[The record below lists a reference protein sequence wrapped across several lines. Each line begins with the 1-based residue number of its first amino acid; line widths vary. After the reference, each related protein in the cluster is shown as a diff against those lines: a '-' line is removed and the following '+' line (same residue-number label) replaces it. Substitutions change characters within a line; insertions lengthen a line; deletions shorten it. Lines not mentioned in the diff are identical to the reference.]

1 MFRKI
6 INSILFLPLALFINP
21 QNVLGGETKDHID
34 NVVEEKSDK
43 LFISA
48 NNITGGSAG
57 QLLYQS
63 AADTTAKLSV
73 GGSSQVLVGGSTP
86 SWTNISSLS
95 VSSAA
100 TLSTAR
106 NINGVSFNG
115 SGNITV
121 NPTSGAYSNGWGAKT
136 VSTGNP
142 SGGSNG
148 DIWYKY

>member
-1 MFRKI
+1 MA
-6 INSILFLPLALFINP
+6 SILKCDTLQTTAGVTYVSNGSFVGSGI
-21 QNVLGGETKDHID
+21 
-34 NVVEEKSDK
+34 S
-43 LFISA
+43 SA
-48 NNITGGSAG
+48 NNISGGSAG

-63 AADTTAKLSV
+63 AANTTAKLSV
-73 GGSSQVLVGGSTP
+73 GGSSQGLVGGSTP
-86 SWTNISSLS
+86 SWTNINSLD
-95 VSSAA
+95 VDSATRLA
-100 TLSTAR
+100 TAR

-115 SGNITV
+115 SANITV

>member
-1 MFRKI
+1 MA
-6 INSILFLPLALFINP
+6 SILKCDTLQTTAGVTYVSNGSFVGSGI
-21 QNVLGGETKDHID
+21 
-34 NVVEEKSDK
+34 S
-43 LFISA
+43 SA
-48 NNITGGSAG
+48 NNISGGSAG

-63 AADTTAKLSV
+63 AANTTAKLSV

-86 SWTNISSLS
+86 SWTNINSLD
-95 VSSAA
+95 VDSATRLA
-100 TLSTAR
+100 TAR

-115 SGNITV
+115 SANITV

-142 SGGSNG
+142 SVGSNG

>member
-1 MFRKI
+1 MA
-6 INSILFLPLALFINP
+6 SILKCDTLQTTAGVTYVSNGAF
-21 QNVLGGETKDHID
+21 VGGG
-34 NVVEEKSDK
+34 
-43 LFISA
+43 ISSA
-48 NNITGGSAG
+48 SNIAGGSAG

-63 AADTTAKLSV
+63 AANTTAKL
-73 GGSSQVLVGGSTP
+73 GAGSTSQVLIGGSTP
-86 SWTNISSLS
+86 SWTNISNLD
-95 VSSAA
+95 VDSATRLA
-100 TLSTAR
+100 TAR

-115 SGNITV
+115 SANITV

>member
-1 MFRKI
+1 MA
-6 INSILFLPLALFINP
+6 SILKCDTLQTTAGVTYVSNGAF
-21 QNVLGGETKDHID
+21 VGGGIAAA
-34 NVVEEKSDK
+34 S
-43 LFISA
+43 
-48 NNITGGSAG
+48 NIAGGSAG

-73 GGSSQVLVGGSTP
+73 GNSSQVLVGGSTP

-95 VSSAA
+95 VSSAS
-100 TLSTAR
+100 TLSTSR
-106 NINGVSFNG
+106 NINNTSFNG
-115 SGNITV
+115 SSNIVV

-148 DIWYKY
+148 DIWYTY

>member
-1 MFRKI
+1 MA
-6 INSILFLPLALFINP
+6 SILKCDTLQTTAGVTYVSNGSFVGSGI
-21 QNVLGGETKDHID
+21 
-34 NVVEEKSDK
+34 S
-43 LFISA
+43 SA
-48 NNITGGSAG
+48 NNISGGSAG

-63 AADTTAKLSV
+63 AANTTAKLSV

-86 SWTNISSLS
+86 SWTNISSLD
-95 VSSAA
+95 VDSATRLA
-100 TLSTAR
+100 TAR

-115 SGNITV
+115 SANITV